1 MKKTILLSLSIA
13 AIAIAAMFCEA
24 RPAKA
29 VPQFRKE
36 FVAKYV
42 KSDSSDPKDKAFAA
56 AVKKARCNICHAGA
70 DKEKRNPYGQ
80 AISKFISKEEQ
91 ENKEKFLESLDKAAG
106 VKVKPDDAK
115 SPTFGERISAG
126 KLPCEVAK

>member
-1 MKKTILLSLSIA
+1 MKKALLLALSIA
-13 AIAIAAMFCEA
+13 VVVAAAFLA
-24 RPAKA
+24 DVRSAKA

-42 KSDSSDPKDKAFAA
+42 KSESTDPKDKAFAE
-56 AVKKARCNICHAGA
+56 AVKKARCNICHAGD

-80 AISKFISKEEQ
+80 AISKFISKDDQ
-91 ENKEKFLESLDKAAG
+91 ENKEKVLQALDKAAG

-115 SPTFGERISAG
+115 SPTFGQRISAG
-126 KLPCEVAK
+126 KLPCEVNE